1 MRHWNWSKFILGGTE
16 VQDFSQFAYQLS
28 LRYVEVSSANMC
40 RCRKMTFCFPLTGA
54 CLRCVNNIAALGPL
68 CRYTYSICGA
78 RTQKNFNFPFIGHC
92 FERNV
97 YPDQVKGCN

>member
-40 RCRKMTFCFPLTGA
+40 L
-54 CLRCVNNIAALGPL
+54 AA
-68 CRYTYSICGA
+68 
-78 RTQKNFNFPFIGHC
+78 
-92 FERNV
+92 
-97 YPDQVKGCN
+97 VK